1 MAINRIPQLFVVPDQ
16 PDAIRI
22 LNQGGVRELDFI
34 LILSTMALYTVQGGA
49 ITLIAAPT
57 SKAAN
62 VPAITDS
69 TGGTGAAGGTLAAI
83 TVGSTIIDNT
93 GGSSSTTLA
102 AIAAGASYAQ
112 ADMVAVKNALASF
125 ATANNQDNN
134 QLTPVKNALAVLA
147 AEVNA
152 IRSALVNANLMTG
165 P

>member
-34 LILSTMALYTVQGGA
+34 LILSTMALYTVQSGA
-49 ITLIAAPT
+49 ITLIAAPAP
-57 SKAAN
+57 KAAN

-83 TVGSTIIDNT
+83 TLGSTLTDNT
-93 GGSSSTTLA
+93 GGSVSTTLA

-112 ADMVAVKNALASF
+112 SDLVAIKNAIASLAS
-125 ATANNQDNN
+125 ANNQDTA
-134 QLTPVKNALAVLA
+134 QITPIKNAFAVLA

-152 IRSALVNANLMTG
+152 IRTALVNANLMTG